1 MIVRALPDYREEA
14 YLYATQSHEIK
25 NERQLTFF
33 NSGSAALRCFLS
45 IFGAG
50 KRVGVQSFTCSTV
63 KQAIEAENDIPILM
77 DADVSFLSTSVEEVT
92 KCLDK
97 IDILILTHLGGV
109 PNPYYREIKNMCMEH
124 NIIMI
129 DDLCQTYFAKVDG
142 KYIEDMS
149 SNYFYSFFYDKP
161 ISACRGGALKVED
174 KYNRI
179 LEQKIK
185 DLPHES
191 NHIGRKRLHRAKWVN
206 RLLQPENY
214 NYEFRTFQKWEILLL
229 SYCPFWVSNKLVL
242 SMLRRKLSKL
252 LSHIVPNIESED
264 VAVMSDVQIKY
275 IEYLMRQYTSN
286 NEILYEFLKHYGIDK
301 KLTYLRFSNIEC
313 SIAKRAYVPV
323 FDNRSLGDVEI
334 ALYNWPTLLDESKNN
349 NLLDIWVNIPTYAV
363 WFK

>member
-1 MIVRALPDYREEA
+1 MIVRALPDYSKEA
-14 YLYATQSHEIK
+14 YLYATHPHEIE
-25 NERQLTFF
+25 NMRQLTFF

-45 IFGAG
+45 MFGAG
-50 KRVGVQSFTCSTV
+50 KRVGVQSFTCLTV

-77 DADVSFLSTSVEEVT
+77 DADVTFLSTSVEEVT

-109 PNPYYREIKNMCMEH
+109 PNPFYKVIKALCEEH
-124 NIIMI
+124 KIIMI
-129 DDLCQTYFAKVDG
+129 DDLCQTYYAKVDG
-142 KYIEDMS
+142 MYIEDMS

-161 ISACRGGALKVED
+161 ISACRGGALKVET
-174 KYNRI
+174 KYEKK
-179 LEQKIK
+179 LKQKVSNI
-185 DLPHES
+185 PHES
-191 NHIGRKRLHRAKWVN
+191 NHIDRLRLHRAKWVN

-214 NYEFRTFQKWEILLL
+214 KYEFRTFQKWEILLL
-229 SYCPFWVSNKLVL
+229 SYCPFWVRNKVVL
-242 SMLRRKLSKL
+242 TLCRRKLSKL
-252 LSHIVPNIESED
+252 LSRLVPNIESED
-264 VAVMSDVQIKY
+264 VAIMSDVQIKY

-286 NEILYEFLKHYGIDK
+286 NEILYEFLNQYGIDK
-301 KLTYLRFSNIEC
+301 ESTYLRFKNIEC

-323 FDNRSLGDVEI
+323 FDNRRRGDVEI